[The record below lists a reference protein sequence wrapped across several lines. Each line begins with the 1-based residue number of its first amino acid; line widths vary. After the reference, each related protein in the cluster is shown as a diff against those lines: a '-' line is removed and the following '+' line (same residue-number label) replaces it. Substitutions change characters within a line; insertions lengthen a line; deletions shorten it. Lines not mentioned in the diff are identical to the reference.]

1 MDARRILK
9 TSAPSCACR
18 DCAQS
23 GATPVSSRVSH
34 TAVFRH
40 CVAQPMVTL
49 RMAVRLNL
57 HMGPGDDAELVIM
70 ILMPNED

>member
-1 MDARRILK
+1 
-9 TSAPSCACR
+9 
-18 DCAQS
+18 
-23 GATPVSSRVSH
+23 
-34 TAVFRH
+34 
-40 CVAQPMVTL
+40 MVTL